1 MKFNKLNA
9 GIAGCLLAVAISGCD
24 QNSSTSTPATAPEA
38 AKKTAD
44 SAPVAGQ
51 VVADKAVAEVKP
63 VVEQAVAAVKPA
75 VEKAVQAVTEPVKA
89 PGSEVSGIIAKAQGL
104 VTEKKYKEA
113 LTELASLKDAKL
125 TDGQQKIVDEL
136 KAQIPKLMSGDTG
149 KAIGNLL
156 GK

>member
-1 MKFNKLNA
+1 MKFHPLNA
-9 GIAGCLLAVAISGCD
+9 GIVGCLLAVAISGCD
-24 QNSSTSTPATAPEA
+24 QNSSTRTPAAAPEA

-44 SAPVAGQ
+44 SAPVAAPA
-51 VVADKAVAEVKP
+51 VADKAVAVVKP
-63 VVEQAVAAVKPA
+63 VVEQAVAEAKPA
-75 VEKAVQAVTEPVKA
+75 VEQAVKAVAEPVKA
-89 PGSEVSGIIAKAQGL
+89 PGSEVSGIIAKAQSL